1 MGSTEPDPGPPRR
14 LHARAVADCAG
25 ILEDVVEVWG
35 TPLPD
40 ELRTFMRDGLV
51 RAWLRG
57 YDSMPG
63 DGLP

>member
-1 MGSTEPDPGPPRR
+1 
-14 LHARAVADCAG
+14 
-25 ILEDVVEVWG
+25 
-35 TPLPD
+35 LPD